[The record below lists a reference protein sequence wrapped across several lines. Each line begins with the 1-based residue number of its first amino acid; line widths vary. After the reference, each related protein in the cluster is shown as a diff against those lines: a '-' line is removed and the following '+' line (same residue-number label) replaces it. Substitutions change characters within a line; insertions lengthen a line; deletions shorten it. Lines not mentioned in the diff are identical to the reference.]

1 MAERSLSLRASDD
14 YLLVWNEMETTFLL
28 LRKDKDTMVEV
39 IRMVSNLSDSYILH
53 LQPPHFLTESG
64 EGVHLWQLEEE
75 PTRGVLTHSLNVDT
89 FSLELGVL
97 FHPFCALTISTNVAN
112 WHDGWAVQVK
122 LKFIL
127 ATRIH
132 DGITDINRCGTL
144 RLSNVFEDFLLLA
157 TSLILGQVWISYKLS
172 DVFKSES

>member
-1 MAERSLSLRASDD
+1 MLH
-14 YLLVWNEMETTFLL
+14 
-28 LRKDKDTMVEV
+28 KDKDKMVEV
-39 IRMVSNLSDSYILH
+39 SRMVSNLSDSYILH

-64 EGVHLWQLEEE
+64 DGVHLWQLEEE

-122 LKFIL
+122 L

-132 DGITDINRCGTL
+132 DVKRTTH
-144 RLSNVFEDFLLLA
+144 
-157 TSLILGQVWISYKLS
+157 WHH
-172 DVFKSES
+172 

>member
-1 MAERSLSLRASDD
+1 
-14 YLLVWNEMETTFLL
+14 
-28 LRKDKDTMVEV
+28 
-39 IRMVSNLSDSYILH
+39 MVSNLSDSYILH

-112 WHDGWAVQVK
+112 WHDGWAVQVWNFETQQCVRR
-122 LKFIL
+122 LP
-127 ATRIH
+127 AA
-132 DGITDINRCGTL
+132 GYITDIRKPDSQQKGRGHPVHRHL
-144 RLSNVFEDFLLLA
+144 QHRRPRLVKQTDHSKA
-157 TSLILGQVWISYKLS
+157 
-172 DVFKSES
+172 

>member
-1 MAERSLSLRASDD
+1 
-14 YLLVWNEMETTFLL
+14 METTFLL
-28 LRKDKDTMVEV
+28 LRKDKDKMVEV
-39 IRMVSNLSDSYILH
+39 SRMVSNLSDSYILH

-122 LKFIL
+122 LKYY
-127 ATRIH
+127 TCH
-132 DGITDINRCGTL
+132 QNP
-144 RLSNVFEDFLLLA
+144 
-157 TSLILGQVWISYKLS
+157 
-172 DVFKSES
+172 